1 MADQNQEQGTEHNA
15 EQEANTATQAAQANI
30 GQAQQALNQARQDND
45 ADKTE
50 SLLREV
56 ERLRADNRK
65 LKDESAERRVTAKE
79 TQEQNEK
86 LRKVAQALG
95 LETEDED
102 PEALLKAA
110 REQADE
116 KQREADKLR
125 AELNRMLEQDE
136 LRRIARENGADPEV
150 IVPFLVGTGSLPQW
164 GDDDYTDKAVQL
176 VQGTMERH
184 PAFSGTK
191 VPRSSGQ
198 APTPTKRNTDEKL
211 TRDDIER
218 LVARGDY
225 AAVNKAVAEGRV
237 EL

>member
-1 MADQNQEQGTEHNA
+1 MADQTQDQNA
-15 EQEANTATQAAQANI
+15 EQTAEREAQNATNAAESNLAK
-30 GQAQQALNQARQDND
+30 AQQELNQARQDND

-50 SLLREV
+50 SLLREID
-56 ERLRADNRK
+56 RLRADNRK

-125 AELNRMLEQDE
+125 AELNRMREQDE

-150 IVPFLVGTGSLPQW
+150 IVPYLVGTGSLPQW

-176 VQGTMERH
+176 VQNTMERH
-184 PAFSGTK
+184 PAFSGSK
-191 VPRSSGQ
+191 VSRSSGQ
-198 APTPTKRNTDEKL
+198 APTPTKYNNDEKL
-211 TRDDIER
+211 SRDDIDR
-218 LVARGDY
+218 LVAQGDY
-225 AAVNKAVAEGRV
+225 AAVNRAVEEGRV

>member
-1 MADQNQEQGTEHNA
+1 MADQTQDQNAEQTA
-15 EQEANTATQAAQANI
+15 EQEAQNATNAAESNLAK
-30 GQAQQALNQARQDND
+30 AQQELNQARQDND

-50 SLLREV
+50 NLLREID
-56 ERLRADNRK
+56 RLRADNRK

-125 AELNRMLEQDE
+125 AELNRMREQDE

-150 IVPFLVGTGSLPQW
+150 IVPYLVGTGSLPQW

-176 VQGTMERH
+176 VQNTMERH
-184 PAFSGTK
+184 PAFSGSK

-198 APTPTKRNTDEKL
+198 APTPTKRNNDEKL
-211 TRDDIER
+211 TRDDIDR
-218 LVARGDY
+218 LVAQGDY
-225 AAVNKAVAEGRV
+225 AAVNRAVEEGRV